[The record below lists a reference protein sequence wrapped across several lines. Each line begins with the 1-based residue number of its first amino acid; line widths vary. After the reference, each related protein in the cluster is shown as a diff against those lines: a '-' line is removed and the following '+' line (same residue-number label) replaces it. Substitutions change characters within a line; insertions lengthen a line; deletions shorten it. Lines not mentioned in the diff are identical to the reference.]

1 MRILFLT
8 NLLPYPLDNG
18 GKIKTYTTISSL
30 ANMGNEVDL
39 VCFTEQEKVNIE
51 NQNKLL
57 ELCGTVEQIYLKL
70 TTAENKK
77 YMIKLAARSLFSKY
91 SFGLY
96 KYCSKKMEDTLQK
109 FCLRKKYDCVYFD
122 HLQMCVYE
130 KQLKKLL
137 PNARFILDEHNCE
150 ALIMSRNANMS
161 SNIAKKIFLEIES
174 RKLGNFESG
183 MLQKMDTIIVL
194 SKEDYNGLKQQCG
207 KDFEHTIIPIGV
219 QDHGRKRERT
229 ADEKM
234 NILFLGTL
242 TWEPN
247 NQGLI
252 WFLNNVMP
260 ILDKGNFRF
269 TLYIV
274 GKNPSKE
281 VRRLA
286 ERYSNIVIT
295 GYVESVDEYY
305 DLCDCMIVPLF
316 IGSGQRVKLIEGF
329 SKGMPSVS
337 TSVGAEGLDVRDKD
351 NVLLA
356 DTCDSFAEAI
366 IKLQDNDLRAV
377 LSNNARETYENNYS
391 SDAIAQKLNR
401 VINANVIDGEE

>member
-18 GKIKTYTTISSL
+18 GKIKTYTTIRSL
-30 ANMGNEVDL
+30 TNLGNEVDL
-39 VCFTEQEKVNIE
+39 ICFTEQKEINIE

-57 ELCGTVEQIYLKL
+57 ELCGTVEQVYLKL

-77 YMIKLAARSLFSKY
+77 YMMKLAARSLFSRY

-96 KYCSKKMEDTLQK
+96 KYCSKKMEERLQK
-109 FCLRKKYDCVYFD
+109 ICLRKKYDCVYFD

-137 PNARFILDEHNCE
+137 PDARFILDEHNCE
-150 ALIMSRNANMS
+150 ALIMLRNANMS
-161 SNIAKKIFLEIES
+161 SNFLKKIFLKIES
-174 RKLGNFESG
+174 KKLGNFESI
-183 MLQKMDTIIVL
+183 MLRKMDTIIVL

-207 KDFEHTIIPIGV
+207 KDFKHAIIPIGV
-219 QDHGRKRERT
+219 QDHGRKRKRIS
-229 ADEKM
+229 DGKM

-260 ILDKGNFRF
+260 ILDKESFQF

-281 VRRLA
+281 VRKLA
-286 ERYSNIVIT
+286 EQYSNIVIT

-337 TSVGAEGLDVRDKD
+337 TSIGAEGLDVRDKD
-351 NVLLA
+351 NILLA

-366 IKLQDNDLRAV
+366 IRLQDNKLRMA
-377 LSNNARETYENNYS
+377 LGNSARETYENNYS
-391 SDAIAQKLNR
+391 SDAIAQKLSS
-401 VINANVIDGEE
+401 VINANVFDDEE